1 MAEISTTP
9 GPPMTSAKMISG
21 AQVRAARALLDWTVR
36 DLARLA
42 IVSVAAVN
50 TIEEARQIPNK
61 MTAKLESIRK
71 TLERAGIEFLDGDAP
86 GVRLHAKRRR

>member
-1 MAEISTTP
+1 
-9 GPPMTSAKMISG
+9 MISG

-42 IVSVAAVN
+42 IVSVATVN
-50 TIEEARQIPNK
+50 TIEESRELPTA
-61 MTAKLESIRK
+61 MTAKLELIRE

-86 GVRLHAKRRR
+86 GVRRHLKARKR